1 MKKPGKRLGSILVG
15 LAAQVPAILLL
26 LRQLLDMHN
35 RFTVSL
41 AIVLP
46 YAAIADRLKQ
56 PPLALILTVL
66 IVTLVQYP
74 LYGALIGHLW
84 SRGRLAAGAAGIAVI
99 HAIAAGVAIYWTMSK
114 V

>member
-1 MKKPGKRLGSILVG
+1 MKKPRKRLGCILVG

-56 PPLALILTVL
+56 PPLALLLTVL
-66 IVTLVQYP
+66 IVTSFSTRCT
-74 LYGALIGHLW
+74 AL
-84 SRGRLAAGAAGIAVI
+84 
-99 HAIAAGVAIYWTMSK
+99 
-114 V
+114 